1 MCVLVSQEK
10 KCSFSLKFKLLKV
23 YSFEKSLRLH
33 DRQYII
39 MYYIY
44 VFFQIAI
51 VSLYD

>member
-23 YSFEKSLRLH
+23 YSFEESLHLH
-33 DRQYII
+33 DRHNELLGI
-39 MYYIY
+39 
-44 VFFQIAI
+44 FFQTAI